1 MHDVFFDLISSVFLF
16 KSHLIPLL
24 SQPLSSLSISLSH
37 LSLYLSTTQVKN
49 PKPMTIPLA
58 LSTSSFCLLNGW
70 LQAHSL
76 LHHHL
81 FIEMNFK
88 FYSGVCIFL
97 IGWYINITSDWTLI
111 HLRKNEHDKGYY
123 IPHGGLFE

>member
-1 MHDVFFDLISSVFLF
+1 
-16 KSHLIPLL
+16 
-24 SQPLSSLSISLSH
+24 
-37 LSLYLSTTQVKN
+37 
-49 PKPMTIPLA
+49 MTIPLA

-76 LHHHL
+76 LRHDL
-81 FIEMNFK
+81 LIEMNLK
-88 FYSGVCIFL
+88 FFCGVFIFL